1 VPRPAL
7 LEPAY
12 GVRRIERRAAQC
24 LERCR
29 RKLGLKSVPLPV
41 PVDEWIEAALGIRFG
56 IADLSY
62 LGDNVLG
69 GTFVAEREILIS
81 DKVLAY
87 EPRFRFTCAH
97 ELGHLMLHSKLRK
110 CFRETDA
117 HGPGS
122 THRIERQADRF
133 AAAFL
138 MPAPLVARQLVQ
150 TCDEHRL
157 KHLDCIVEL
166 AMDTPESVW
175 LWKKFFL
182 PAITRRFGVSL
193 AAAFFRFRD
202 LRRFDGQPFAVAEH
216 AERLLTR
223 AQSDDGMPSM
233 HVVNG
238 FPRPE
243 ATLWS

>member
-1 VPRPAL
+1 VPSRTL

-12 GVRRIERRAAQC
+12 GVRRIERRAGQC

-29 RKLGLKSVPLPV
+29 RRLGL
-41 PVDEWIEAALGIRFG
+41 

-62 LGDNVLG
+62 LGENVLG
-69 GTFVAEREILIS
+69 GAFVAEREILIS

-97 ELGHLMLHSKLRK
+97 ELGHLMLHNKLRK
-110 CFRETDA
+110 CFRETEA
-117 HGPGS
+117 RGPG
-122 THRIERQADRF
+122 TPHRVERQADRF

-150 TCDEHRL
+150 TCDEHQL
-157 KHLDCIVEL
+157 KCLDCIVEL
-166 AMDTPESVW
+166 AMDTPESAW

-182 PAITRRFGVSL
+182 PAITRQFGVSL

-202 LRRFDGQPFAVAEH
+202 LRRFDGRPFVVASH

-223 AQSDDGMPSM
+223 SQSSDTVPSM
-233 HVVNG
+233 YIVDG
-238 FPRPE
+238 FPRREP
-243 ATLWS
+243 TLWV